1 MASNLPPAH
10 LRQSAT
16 VLAEIAGKARVWA
29 RALPAIK
36 QSSVLIP
43 QSLVLSPKS

>member
-1 MASNLPPAH
+1 MTSNLPPAH

-29 RALPAIK
+29 RALPALK
-36 QSSVLIP
+36 RHLAATRVALWSH
-43 QSLVLSPKS
+43 